1 MTSFEKISN
10 RFSNKNR
17 IYDIPHLNFEYR
29 SVTNSAVQNIEE
41 KIKHIEKD
49 IENQQVRAKKVSDD
63 RELLNEAM
71 FSRVL
76 TQAENERLENSFSE
90 IEKITNRI
98 DHLKQILK
106 HHHDKLKEF
115 GV

>member
-1 MTSFEKISN
+1 MTSFQKISK
-10 RFSNKNR
+10 RFSNKQR
-17 IYDIPHLNFEYR
+17 IYNIPHLNFKYR
-29 SVTNSAVQNIEE
+29 SVTNSTVQNVEE

-49 IENQQVRAKKVSDD
+49 VEDQEVRAKKVSDD

-98 DHLKQILK
+98 KHLKQILK

-115 GV
+115 EA